1 MPPQLLSLKLRSLI
15 IPASLIFLKIIFSN
29 DNPLTARWQINTFE
43 TELTASL
50 EIVVT
55 DVLTWPRL
63 AFHLVRKIRQKKN
76 FQVYYQW
83 LRKDEEGVV
92 THRPRS

>member
-1 MPPQLLSLKLRSLI
+1 M
-15 IPASLIFLKIIFSN
+15 ANIIF
-29 DNPLTARWQINTFE
+29 QG
-43 TELTASL
+43 ELTASL
-50 EIVVT
+50 EVVLT
-55 DVLTWPRL
+55 DDLTWPRL
-63 AFHLVRKIRQKKN
+63 AFHLVRKIRQKMN

>member
-29 DNPLTARWQINTFE
+29 DNPLTARWQIK
-43 TELTASL
+43 LTASL
-50 EIVVT
+50 EIVLT

-63 AFHLVRKIRQKKN
+63 AFHLVRKIRQKMN